1 MVVAT
6 KKKKKSTQELKKER
20 LNSFNNTVGEVKQT
34 LKDMGFVSQNM
45 MQLFYLKKINGSV
58 WRTNGTSVKDSMTF
72 LFRTNKSRHDLL
84 TQISD
89 NIPYRNMWSDKRA
102 LSGLGHLE
110 FNVPYEP
117 AEDED
122 QKIIKFHVVVKY
134 KNKNAF
140 RSLPYTNPLLEERK
154 WKTEFPNRGPDTSD
168 EHQILKK
175 INDKIYELGGESP
188 VDITLDGQSYLN
200 IIGFIPGPSGAHAD
214 FVGVNE
220 DMEEVCFLSHKMGT
234 NAKHFQQYSGIS
246 SQAGDTIHTDE
257 ETEKFR
263 EVIASKK
270 EQDFDNQ
277 SFSRDIRNSDL
288 QTRAVLGPE
297 WNGGGTKSGINNC
310 SHFMQGNVSIR
321 RTEFK
326 RSLKSNAT
334 LVINFS
340 AKNIHASSISS
351 LIDSSEYS
359 PTLGARRGESTR
371 SVTFGTNEVRSVRGG
386 IFSSAYIKGRP
397 NNIELPVDDSE
408 IL

>member
-6 KKKKKSTQELKKER
+6 EKKEKKSTKELKEER

-34 LKDMGFVSQNM
+34 LKNMKFVSPSM

-58 WRTNGTSVKDSMTF
+58 WRTNGRVVKDSMTF

-84 TQISD
+84 NEISD
-89 NIPYRNMWSDKRA
+89 NIPYRNMWSSKRA

-110 FNVPYEP
+110 FDVPYEP
-117 AEDED
+117 CEGE
-122 QKIIKFHVVVKY
+122 KIKRIKFHVVVKY
-134 KNKNAF
+134 KDKNAF
-140 RSLPYTNPLLEERK
+140 RSLPYTNALLEERK
-154 WKTEFPNRGPDTSD
+154 WKSAFPNRGPDTSD
-168 EHQILKK
+168 EHQILKT
-175 INDKIYELGGESP
+175 INDEIYSKGGESP

-214 FVGVNE
+214 FVGINE

-246 SQAGDTIHTDE
+246 SQAGDAIHNDQ

-263 EVIASKK
+263 EVIASKN

-277 SFSRDIRNSDL
+277 SFSQDIRSSDL

-297 WNGGGTKSGINNC
+297 WNGGGTDSGINNC

-321 RTEFK
+321 KTESK
-326 RSLKSNAT
+326 RSLKGKAT

-340 AKNIHASSISS
+340 AQNIHASGISS
-351 LIDSSEYS
+351 LINSSEYA
-359 PTLGARRGESTR
+359 PTLGARKTNENRT
-371 SVTFGTNEVRSVRGG
+371 VTFGANQVRNVRGG
-386 IFSSAYIKGRP
+386 IFSSAYIKERKT
-397 NNIELPVDDSE
+397 NIELSIDE
-408 IL
+408 

>member
-6 KKKKKSTQELKKER
+6 EKKEKKSTKELKEER

-34 LKDMGFVSQNM
+34 LKNMKFVSPSM

-58 WRTNGTSVKDSMTF
+58 WRTNGRVVKDSMTF

-84 TQISD
+84 NEISD
-89 NIPYRNMWSDKRA
+89 NIPYRNMWSSKRA

-110 FNVPYEP
+110 FDVPYEP
-117 AEDED
+117 CEGE
-122 QKIIKFHVVVKY
+122 KIKRIKFHVVVKY
-134 KNKNAF
+134 KDKNAF
-140 RSLPYTNPLLEERK
+140 RSLPYTNALLEERK
-154 WKTEFPNRGPDTSD
+154 WKSAFPNRGPDTSD
-168 EHQILKK
+168 EHQILKT
-175 INDKIYELGGESP
+175 INDEIYSKGGESP

-214 FVGVNE
+214 FVGINE
-220 DMEEVCFLSHKMGT
+220 DMEEVCFLSHKMGS

-246 SQAGDTIHTDE
+246 SQAGDAIHNDQ

-263 EVIASKK
+263 EVIASKN

-277 SFSRDIRNSDL
+277 SFSQDIRSSDL

-321 RTEFK
+321 RTESK
-326 RSLKSNAT
+326 RSLKGRAT
-334 LVINFS
+334 LLINFS
-340 AKNIHASSISS
+340 AQNIHASSISS
-351 LIDSSEYS
+351 LINSSEYA
-359 PTLGARRGESTR
+359 PTLGARKTNENRT
-371 SVTFGTNEVRSVRGG
+371 VTFGANQVRNVRGG
-386 IFSSAYIKGRP
+386 IFSSAYIKERKT
-397 NNIELPVDDSE
+397 NIELSIDE
-408 IL
+408 

>member
-6 KKKKKSTQELKKER
+6 EKKSTKELKEER

-34 LKDMGFVSQNM
+34 LKDMKFVSPSM

-58 WRTNGTSVKDSMTF
+58 WRTNGRVVKDSMTF
-72 LFRTNKSRHDLL
+72 LFRTNKSRNDLL
-84 TQISD
+84 NEISD
-89 NIPYRNMWSDKRA
+89 NIPYRNMWSSKKT

-117 AEDED
+117 AEGE
-122 QKIIKFHVVVKY
+122 KIKKIKFHVVVKY
-134 KNKNAF
+134 KDKNAF
-140 RSLPYTNPLLEERK
+140 RSLPYTNALLEERK
-154 WKTEFPNRGPDTSD
+154 WKSKFSNRGPDTSD
-168 EHQILKK
+168 EHQILKT
-175 INDKIYELGGESP
+175 INDEIYSKGGESP

-214 FVGVNE
+214 FVGINE

-246 SQAGDTIHTDE
+246 SLAGDAIHNDQ

-263 EVIASKK
+263 EVIASKN

-277 SFSRDIRNSDL
+277 SFSQDIRSSDL

-297 WNGGGTKSGINNC
+297 WNGGGTDSGINNC

-321 RTEFK
+321 RTESK
-326 RSLKSNAT
+326 RSLKGKAT

-340 AKNIHASSISS
+340 AKNIHASGISS
-351 LIDSSEYS
+351 LINSSEYS
-359 PTLGARRGESTR
+359 PTLGARKTNENRT
-371 SVTFGTNEVRSVRGG
+371 VTFGANQVRNVRGG
-386 IFSSAYIKGRP
+386 IFSSAYIKERKT
-397 NNIELPVDDSE
+397 NIELSIDE
-408 IL
+408 

>member
-6 KKKKKSTQELKKER
+6 EKKSTKELKEER

-34 LKDMGFVSQNM
+34 LKDMKFVSPSM

-58 WRTNGTSVKDSMTF
+58 WRTNGRVVKDSMTF
-72 LFRTNKSRHDLL
+72 LFRTNKSRNDLL
-84 TQISD
+84 NEISD
-89 NIPYRNMWSDKRA
+89 NIPYRNMWSSKKT

-117 AEDED
+117 AEGE
-122 QKIIKFHVVVKY
+122 KIKRIKFHVVVKY
-134 KNKNAF
+134 KDKNAF

-154 WKTEFPNRGPDTSD
+154 WKREFPNRGPDTSD

-175 INDKIYELGGESP
+175 INDEIYELGGESP

-214 FVGVNE
+214 FVGINE

-246 SQAGDTIHTDE
+246 SQAGDSIHNDQ

-263 EVIASKK
+263 EVIASKN

-277 SFSRDIRNSDL
+277 SFSQDIRSSDL

-297 WNGGGTKSGINNC
+297 WNGGGTDSGINNC

-321 RTEFK
+321 RTESK
-326 RSLKSNAT
+326 RSLKGKAT

-340 AKNIHASSISS
+340 AKNIHASGISS
-351 LIDSSEYS
+351 LINSSEYS
-359 PTLGARRGESTR
+359 PTLGARKTNENRT
-371 SVTFGTNEVRSVRGG
+371 VTFGANQVRNVRGG
-386 IFSSAYIKGRP
+386 IFSSAYIKERKT
-397 NNIELPVDDSE
+397 NIELSIDE
-408 IL
+408 

>member
-6 KKKKKSTQELKKER
+6 KKKSTKELKEER

-34 LKDMGFVSQNM
+34 LKDMKFVSPSM

-58 WRTNGTSVKDSMTF
+58 WRTNGRVVKDSMTF
-72 LFRTNKSRHDLL
+72 LFRTNKSRNDLL
-84 TQISD
+84 NEISD
-89 NIPYRNMWSDKRA
+89 NIPYRNMWSSKKT

-117 AEDED
+117 AEKEKM
-122 QKIIKFHVVVKY
+122 KIIKFHVVVKY

-140 RSLPYTNPLLEERK
+140 RSLPYTNPLLEEHK
-154 WKTEFPNRGPDTSD
+154 WKTKFPNRGPDTSD

-175 INDKIYELGGESP
+175 INNQIYELGGKSP

-214 FVGVNE
+214 FVGINE

-246 SQAGDTIHTDE
+246 SQAGDAIHNDQ

-263 EVIASKK
+263 EVIASKN

-277 SFSRDIRNSDL
+277 SFSQDIRSSDL

-297 WNGGGTKSGINNC
+297 WNGGGTDSGINNC

-321 RTEFK
+321 RTESK
-326 RSLKSNAT
+326 RSLKGKAT

-340 AKNIHASSISS
+340 AKNIHASGISS
-351 LIDSSEYS
+351 LINSSEYS
-359 PTLGARRGESTR
+359 PTLGARKTNENRT
-371 SVTFGTNEVRSVRGG
+371 VTFGANQVRNVRGG
-386 IFSSAYIKGRP
+386 IFSSAYIKERKT
-397 NNIELPVDDSE
+397 NIELSIDE
-408 IL
+408 